1 MARRQATSHKPP
13 KLPKHRPGQAG
24 GARDLN
30 RRDNLRRL
38 HDAALA
44 LFLAEGTAAVTID
57 QIVGAAG
64 VAKGSFYRYVAD
76 KAELVG
82 HIITPVAS
90 EITQA
95 IDRCATALRGART
108 ETLAGIYL
116 RLAIE
121 LSTVIA
127 RHPSQVLLYLQE
139 ARAPRSRVGARAPA
153 VALRSPHG
161 PEPGRELVRDP
172 AVVRSRDGHARAVR
186 RHGEGEE
193 GPAARGRHRARR
205 RRRLRRTRHLKCI
218 ARRNPRRKRCWSSSA
233 RVCRFRA

>member
-24 GARDLN
+24 GTRDLN

-139 ARAPRSRVGARAPA
+139 ARAPASGPRAAIQTFANEVTARAIELTEIARAHGLVRAVDPRVAALTVTGAIDALLFAYLRDRELPTAEIPA
-153 VALRSPHG
+153 VT
-161 PEPGRELVRDP
+161 RELV
-172 AVVRSRDGHARAVR
+172 AIVLG
-186 RHGEGEE
+186 GIG
-193 GPAARGRHRARR
+193 ARR
-205 RRRLRRTRHLKCI
+205 
-218 ARRNPRRKRCWSSSA
+218 
-233 RVCRFRA
+233 